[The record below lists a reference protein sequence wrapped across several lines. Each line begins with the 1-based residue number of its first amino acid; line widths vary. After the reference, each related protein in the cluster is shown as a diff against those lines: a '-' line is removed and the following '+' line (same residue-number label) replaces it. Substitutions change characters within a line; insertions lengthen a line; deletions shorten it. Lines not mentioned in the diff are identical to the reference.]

1 MTIDDTSADIHP
13 QPTSRTD
20 LRGLAD
26 TLRTTM
32 SGEVLTPD
40 DRGYDQARRVWNGI
54 IDRHPAVIA
63 RCADTDD
70 VVAAVRAAA
79 GVRPVVS
86 VRGGGH
92 QIAGSAVCDGGL
104 VIDLS
109 AMRAVDVDPAARTAR
124 AQGGAR
130 WADVDH
136 ATQRHG
142 LATPGG
148 EVSQTGIGGYTL
160 GGGMGL
166 LQRAY
171 GLACDNLR
179 SIEIVTA
186 DGEIRTA
193 SASENADLFWAARGA
208 GRGLGV
214 VTAFEFELHQLGP
227 DVAAAQ
233 VLYPD
238 EETEPALRA
247 WRDAALAA
255 PDTVSPEAVL
265 WSIPPDPTVPA
276 EMHGAKVFIA
286 AGVYAG
292 DPADADDVLA
302 PLRRLGTVLVDQT
315 GTAPYVDVQS
325 SIDDV
330 APDGGRYYFKSHN
343 LDELTNEAI
352 ATLVECDRRRPNPET
367 LIAIRTLG
375 GAIDRVSTADSAYP
389 HRGARFNVSIDA
401 IWTDPA
407 DDARIIG
414 WVRDTWA
421 AMRPFA
427 NGGVYINFAGFTDE
441 ADISRASTY
450 GVDTARLERV
460 LTTYDPSGLF
470 AAAAWRP

>member
-1 MTIDDTSADIHP
+1 MTKEGTRTSTTAALAE
-13 QPTSRTD
+13 D
-20 LRGLAD
+20 LGDSL
-26 TLRTTM
+26 
-32 SGEVLTPD
+32 SGEVLTAGD
-40 DRGYDQARRVWNGI
+40 AAYDQARRVWNGV
-54 IDRHPAVIA
+54 IDRFPAVIA
-63 RCADTDD
+63 RCADTGD
-70 VVAAVRAAA
+70 VVAAVRSAARH
-79 GVRPVVS
+79 RPVVS

-92 QIAGSAVCDGGL
+92 QVAGSAVCDGGL

-109 AMRAVDVDPAARTAR
+109 AMRDVTVDPAARTAR

-130 WADVDH
+130 WAEVDH

-142 LATPGG
+142 LVTPGG

-166 LQRAY
+166 LHRAF

-186 DGEIRTA
+186 DGEVRTA
-193 SASENADLFWAARGA
+193 SATENPDLFWAARGA

-214 VTAFEFELHQLGP
+214 VTSFEFGLYPLGP

-233 VLYPD
+233 VLYPYD
-238 EETEPALRA
+238 ETEPALRA

-255 PDTVSPEAVL
+255 PDSVSPEAVL
-265 WSIPPDPTVPA
+265 WSIPPDPAVPA
-276 EMHGAKVFIA
+276 ELHGAPVFIA

-292 DPADADDVLA
+292 DPANAGHVLA
-302 PLRRLGTVLVDQT
+302 PLGRLGTVLVDQT
-315 GTAPYVDVQS
+315 ANAPYVDVQS
-325 SIDDV
+325 ALDDLV
-330 APDGGRYYFKSHN
+330 PDGGRYYFKSHN
-343 LDELTNEAI
+343 LDELTDEAI

-375 GAIDRVSTADSAYP
+375 GAIDRVSPADSAYP
-389 HRGARFNVSIDA
+389 HRGARFNLSLDA

-407 DDARIIG
+407 DDDRVIG
-414 WVRDTWA
+414 WVRETWE

-427 NGGVYINFAGFTDE
+427 NGSVYINFAGFADE
-441 ADISRASTY
+441 ADVTREATH

-460 LTTYDPSGLF
+460 LATYDPSGLF
-470 AAAAWRP
+470 SAAAWRP